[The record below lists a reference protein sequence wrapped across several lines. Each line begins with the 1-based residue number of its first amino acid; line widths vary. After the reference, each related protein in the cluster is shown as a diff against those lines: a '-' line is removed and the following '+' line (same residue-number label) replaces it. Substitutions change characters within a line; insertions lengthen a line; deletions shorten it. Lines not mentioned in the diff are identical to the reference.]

1 MTDCPSLYKSED
13 ELPLLVE
20 IAGLAKTS
28 LGAVTKGK
36 NSSSLAPLL
45 SFMQK
50 FIYLH
55 GSKIEPNRNNTVR
68 EPMQVMAKGL
78 MLLSYDAVRSCAE
91 SSEDSD
97 GIASPMFDT
106 LSTCAKKCP
115 LFLLSLSRDGQ
126 PVGERIRSSFETAPM
141 TMQSNEMDVALSS
154 IRFLKELVSFCCGGG
169 NN

>member
-1 MTDCPSLYKSED
+1 MTDCLSLYQSED
-13 ELPLLVE
+13 ELPLLLE

-97 GIASPMFDT
+97 GMASDVWVRV
-106 LSTCAKKCP
+106 CGKCCSVV
-115 LFLLSLSRDGQ
+115 LLDHWVMWVEVR
-126 PVGERIRSSFETAPM
+126 
-141 TMQSNEMDVALSS
+141 
-154 IRFLKELVSFCCGGG
+154 RFLHGEAVCMCFEEKV
-169 NN
+169 

>member
-1 MTDCPSLYKSED
+1 MTDCLSLYKSED

-36 NSSSLAPLL
+36 NSSSLVPLL
-45 SFMQK
+45 TFLQK

-55 GSKIEPNRNNTVR
+55 GSKIEPNRNTTVH
-68 EPMQVMAKGL
+68 EMAKGL

-115 LFLLSLSRDGQ
+115 IFLLSLSRDGQ
-126 PVGERIRSSFETAPM
+126 PVGEIMSSSFETAPM

-154 IRFLKELVSFCCGGG
+154 IRFLKELVSFCCG